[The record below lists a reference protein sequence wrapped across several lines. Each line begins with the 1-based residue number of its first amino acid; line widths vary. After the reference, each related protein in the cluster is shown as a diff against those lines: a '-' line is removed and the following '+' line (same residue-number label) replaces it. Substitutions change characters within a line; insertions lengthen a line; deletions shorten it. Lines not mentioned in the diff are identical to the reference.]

1 MSRNNVLEKY
11 IIDLCSPTLA
21 SLKTASLINCY
32 FINEKQ
38 LEKDMAELNLL
49 LNGKG
54 IKIQTLRKSKK
65 SVLIYVYRIDMLA
78 KDLMKPGVKE
88 VLTYYGYDSTEP
100 EKAIEKLKM
109 RLSETTEFPHEIGL
123 FLGYPVSLKV
133 ALRQRLRWSKGH
145 LQAFAESG
153 WGLFKNIF
161 IDTHTQRYDDDKW
174 YNYTWRTIR
183 HRFMSFDTF
192 AQLLPKNI
200 INIFRWIIV
209 YLILY
214 PFFCSQFGLDNI
226 RILYNST
233 WLAHAITH
241 IFGDI
246 TVSLPAGAETYVL
259 TILIEIWVRIY
270 YRIGLYFFKTL
281 EAVYLFIIENKRM
294 PKISIWKKILYCF
307 TWPTFDI
314 IGRYTQYVALFKK
327 VEWKPIPHKS
337 EITIDDISQD

>member
-109 RLSETTEFPHEIGL
+109 RLSETEPMFMECEPKLKGKKIALFGSYGWGDGEWMRTWEETCIGDGAVMACD
-123 FLGYPVSLKV
+123 FVICQETPDEE
-133 ALRQRLRWSKGH
+133 
-145 LQAFAESG
+145 AESEC
-153 WGLFKNIF
+153 KNLG
-161 IDTHTQRYDDDKW
+161 K
-174 YNYTWRTIR
+174 
-183 HRFMSFDTF
+183 
-192 AQLLPKNI
+192 A
-200 INIFRWIIV
+200 
-209 YLILY
+209 LI
-214 PFFCSQFGLDNI
+214 
-226 RILYNST
+226 
-233 WLAHAITH
+233 
-241 IFGDI
+241 
-246 TVSLPAGAETYVL
+246 
-259 TILIEIWVRIY
+259 
-270 YRIGLYFFKTL
+270 
-281 EAVYLFIIENKRM
+281 
-294 PKISIWKKILYCF
+294 
-307 TWPTFDI
+307 
-314 IGRYTQYVALFKK
+314 
-327 VEWKPIPHKS
+327 
-337 EITIDDISQD
+337 